1 MVDMSENKKSD
12 FNHIS
17 VLLCE
22 SVDALKVRPGG
33 IYVDGTLGGGGHSA
47 LICERLGSDGT
58 LIGIDRDTAALSA
71 AGARLEKYECDIK
84 TVHANFFDVKSVLS
98 GLGISDIDG
107 AILDLGVSSPQLD
120 RRERGFS
127 YNMNARLDMRMNQD
141 DELDAYT
148 VVNTY
153 DEAELRRILFRYGEE
168 KNAAKIASNIVRA
181 RDQKPIETTE
191 ELSEI
196 IKKSFP
202 PKKRYADKHP
212 AKRSFQAIRIEVNHE
227 LDGLDRAISDF
238 VDVLKPGGILAV
250 ITFHSL
256 EDRIVKN
263 VFKELSTGCI
273 CPKEFPICVCGHKPR
288 IKIVNKKPIA
298 ADDAE
303 LENNSRAHSAK
314 LRIIEKLG

>member
-1 MVDMSENKKSD
+1 MADIFEDTKPN

-17 VLLCE
+17 VLLSE
-22 SVDALKVRPGG
+22 SVDALKVSSGG
-33 IYVDGTLGGGGHSA
+33 IYVDGTLGGGGHSS
-47 LICERLGSDGT
+47 LICERLGDDGT
-58 LIGIDRDTAALSA
+58 LIGIDRDKTALAA
-71 AGARLEKYECDIK
+71 AGARLSKYSCNIK
-84 TVHANFFDVKSVLS
+84 TVHANFFDIKNVLAD
-98 GLGISDIDG
+98 LGVSEVDG

-120 RRERGFS
+120 VRERGFS

-141 DELDAYT
+141 DILDAYT

-153 DEAELRRILFRYGEE
+153 DEAELRRILFEYGEE
-168 KNAAKIASNIVRA
+168 KNSAKIASNIVRERA
-181 RDQKPIETTE
+181 KKPIETTE

-227 LDGLDRAISDF
+227 LDGLSRAVSDF
-238 VDVLKPGGILAV
+238 VNVLRPGGVLAV

-263 VFKELSTGCI
+263 TFKELSAGCI
-273 CPKEFPICVCGHKPR
+273 CPKEFPVCVCGHKP
-288 IKIVNKKPIA
+288 KVKLVNKKPIA
-298 ADDAE
+298 ANAKE
-303 LENNSRAHSAK
+303 LENNNRAHSAK
-314 LRIIEKLG
+314 LRIIEKI